1 MKSRLLQLI
10 LCVLLPLAGSGQITP
25 LAINAAN
32 HCQYTGDGIPAQFS
46 RMSPMDS
53 VELMVNEILQNTGK
67 ADVKNFE
74 LIASNVRSVMAVTD
88 AGKRYL
94 LYSRR
99 HFIENTDLTYRY
111 AILAHEIGH
120 HINGHQ
126 LTPLR
131 REVEEYEADYYM
143 GYALFR
149 VGRPRNLVATL
160 ASRYPAVFSGD
171 SVQRQA
177 DILRGY
183 DKAEASILAEPKAGL
198 ADDGTGTLLP
208 GIPEMPFP
216 PPLASAAHPLSA
228 YFSTCKYLREVDVK
242 LCRALETAGF
252 YEKGYFYVKDGF
264 SLVTRMEQI
273 RGDGFSLSEANRWNS
288 KPVREEAFS
297 ISGYLRAI
305 FTSQPGFFRVFVFI
319 ATDEI
324 FVPDKNRKVDSN
336 SISAWSGEG
345 ANRLPAAIGNI
356 PFNVQNSHVEA
367 FVYEI
372 EVKEGGSAVYVKK
385 SKLGGKAHLEN
396 AKILAN
402 LAKK

>member
-10 LCVLLPLAGSGQITP
+10 CCAILPYAGSGQITP
-25 LAINAAN
+25 LVINPAN
-32 HCQYTGDGIPAQFS
+32 HCQYTGEELPTQFS
-46 RMSPMDS
+46 RMTPMDS

-67 ADVKNFE
+67 ANAKNFE
-74 LIASNVRSVMAVTD
+74 LIASNVRSAMAVAD

-120 HINGHQ
+120 HVNGHQ
-126 LTPLR
+126 LTPAR
-131 REVEEYEADYYM
+131 REVEEYEADCYM

-160 ASRYPAVFSGD
+160 ASRYPAAFSGD

-216 PPLASAAHPLSA
+216 PPLASATHPLSG
-228 YFSTCKYLREVDVK
+228 YFGTCKYLRDVDAK
-242 LCRALETAGF
+242 LCRALEAVGY

-264 SLVTRMEQI
+264 ALVTRMEQM

-288 KPVREEAFS
+288 KPVREEEFS
-297 ISGYLRAI
+297 ITGYLKAI

-324 FVPDKNRKVDSN
+324 FVPDKNRKVGSTE
-336 SISAWSGEG
+336 ISAWSGEG

-356 PFNVQNSHVEA
+356 PFSVQNSHVEA

-372 EVKEGGSAVYVKK
+372 EVKDGGSAVYVKK
-385 SKLGGKAHLEN
+385 SKIGGKANLEN